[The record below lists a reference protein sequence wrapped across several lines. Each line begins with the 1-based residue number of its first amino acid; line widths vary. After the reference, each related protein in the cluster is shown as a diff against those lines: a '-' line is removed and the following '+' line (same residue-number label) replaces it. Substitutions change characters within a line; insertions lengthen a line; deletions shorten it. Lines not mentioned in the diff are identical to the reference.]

1 MKAKKLI
8 YQIKPPCDKCPY
20 HLGLVATLVNPC
32 PHCRENDYQSFE
44 IFQKKIIENDAN
56 CINEDGQKGV
66 Y

>member
-56 CINEDGQKGV
+56 YK
-66 Y
+66 